1 MSFSDKKTPELTKKC
16 QVRAFKVNTD
26 STEVLFDQISAN
38 TDIKKN
44 AVIVISKEK
53 HLKLK
58 NYHTEN
64 GCHYLHFSL
73 FNPKA
78 QVSIT
83 PKVTNDKDLVEI
95 ENMDN
100 LHAFFIIKE
109 NKIAS
114 LMQISANHPESK
126 IAKIFEQFSLKLTPT
141 AILRK
146 DVIAKIKND
155 GFRALHVNVSVDESD
170 FVTPPTFLQSLI
182 QKEPAIKKK
191 GISGHLTID
200 ARGNSE
206 LAQSIETNTSIWI
219 DDLDA
224 DFYLVTK
231 KGDKIIG
238 DDLKV
243 TKTYYTVPY
252 GSKSISAKY
261 AKEILDDFVAKEL

>member
-1 MSFSDKKTPELTKKC
+1 M
-16 QVRAFKVNTD
+16 
-26 STEVLFDQISAN
+26 
-38 TDIKKN
+38 
-44 AVIVISKEK
+44 
-53 HLKLK
+53 
-58 NYHTEN
+58 
-64 GCHYLHFSL
+64 
-73 FNPKA
+73 
-78 QVSIT
+78 
-83 PKVTNDKDLVEI
+83 
-95 ENMDN
+95 
-100 LHAFFIIKE
+100 
-109 NKIAS
+109 
-114 LMQISANHPESK
+114 
-126 IAKIFEQFSLKLTPT
+126 KLTPT

-200 ARGNSE
+200 AKGNSE